1 MSVFDMCACLPKHP
15 WLLRCRSPQASRQT
29 PTRSLC
35 SRSLIIHSLISPSTQ
50 ERRKEYTA
58 SPLMLG
64 ETGRC
69 WSRHWHLTR
78 VLAPHIY
85 EFQVHWIMQINK
97 RALWKPSLKKKKKKK
112 SKPDISIAQYIH
124 KRERLQAV
132 PDALNTIRDKDIDLI
147 QPQESYILLLISTPL
162 LPTLFPSRFHPI
174 RTNCEEPLVGSASGP
189 S

>member
-112 SKPDISIAQYIH
+112 VQTGHIHSPVYPQKRKIASCTRRLKHHPWQRYWPYPAPRELYPSPDINPPST
-124 KRERLQAV
+124 
-132 PDALNTIRDKDIDLI
+132 NTIPIPI
-147 QPQESYILLLISTPL
+147 
-162 LPTLFPSRFHPI
+162 PSHQD
-174 RTNCEEPLVGSASGP
+174 
-189 S
+189 